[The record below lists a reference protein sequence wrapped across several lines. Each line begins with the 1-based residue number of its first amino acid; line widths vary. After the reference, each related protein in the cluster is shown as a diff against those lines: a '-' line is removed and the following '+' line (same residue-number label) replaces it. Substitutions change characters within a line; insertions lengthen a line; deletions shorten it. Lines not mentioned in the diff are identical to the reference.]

1 LTAGL
6 NVGNLGGA
14 MAESTHHACER
25 KPRAGAAAAMAL
37 SLLSAAAADT
47 PPASETPKAAIDST
61 TVVGQKDRAT
71 IEREVGKFV
80 NAVALK
86 PGSESLA
93 RWQLQIPLCPLVAGM
108 PKSDGEYILS
118 RVSKIAAAAGAPLA
132 PEHCKG
138 NFYIIV
144 TADPEGVIKAWSKRD
159 VRMFGDEADQGGTTI
174 REFNAASPVRVWYN
188 TEFYELD
195 GTPLGISVDDSSLG
209 TIRTDLSA
217 RATRIEINSYRAL
230 SSAIAIVDARRMKDV
245 SYGQIASYVAMVGLV
260 QMRPQANVGEAPTI
274 LNLFAGPGKAP
285 PALTAWDESF
295 LKAVYTTRITDK
307 AQIAAIKTAMVQ
319 DVAP

>member
-1 LTAGL
+1 
-6 NVGNLGGA
+6 
-14 MAESTHHACER
+14 MAETANQGSER
-25 KPRAGAAAAMAL
+25 KPRVSVAIAMAL
-37 SLLSAAAADT
+37 SLLSVAAASDT
-47 PPASETPKAAIDST
+47 PPAASAPKTTIDST

-71 IEREVGKFV
+71 VEREVGTFV
-80 NAVALK
+80 NAIAVK

-138 NFYIIV
+138 NFYIVV

-195 GTPLGISVDDSSLG
+195 GTPLGNNEDAAAGG
-209 TIRTDLSA
+209 TRTDLSA

-230 SSAIAIVDARRMKDV
+230 SSAMAIVDARRMKDV
-245 SYGQIASYVAMVGLV
+245 SYGQIAAYVAMVGLV

-274 LNLFAGPGKAP
+274 LNLFAGAGKAP
-285 PALTAWDESF
+285 PGLTAWDESF
-295 LKAVYTTRITDK
+295 LKAVYATRITDK
-307 AQIAAIKTAMVQ
+307 AQIAEIKTAMVQ

>member
-1 LTAGL
+1 M
-6 NVGNLGGA
+6 LGIYLQVGA
-14 MAESTHHACER
+14 MAESANQAGER
-25 KPRAGAAAAMAL
+25 KPRVSLAVAMAF
-37 SLLSAAAADT
+37 SLLSIAAASDT
-47 PPASETPKAAIDST
+47 PPASTAPKTTIDST
-61 TVVGQKDRAT
+61 TVVGQTDRAT
-71 IEREVGKFV
+71 IEREVGAFV
-80 NAVALK
+80 NAIAIK

-108 PKSDGEYILS
+108 PKNDGEYILA

-144 TADPEGVIKAWSKRD
+144 TGDPEGVIKAWSKRD

-195 GTPLGISVDDSSLG
+195 GTPLGNNVDG
-209 TIRTDLSA
+209 RTDLSA

-230 SSAIAIVDARRMKDV
+230 SSAIAIIDARRMKDV
-245 SYGQIASYVAMVGLV
+245 SYGQIAAYVAMVGLV
-260 QMRPQANVGEAPTI
+260 QMRPQAHVGDAPTI
-274 LNLFAGPGKAP
+274 LNLFGGAGKAP
-285 PALTAWDESF
+285 PGLTAWDESF
-295 LKAVYTTRITDK
+295 LKAVYATRVTDK